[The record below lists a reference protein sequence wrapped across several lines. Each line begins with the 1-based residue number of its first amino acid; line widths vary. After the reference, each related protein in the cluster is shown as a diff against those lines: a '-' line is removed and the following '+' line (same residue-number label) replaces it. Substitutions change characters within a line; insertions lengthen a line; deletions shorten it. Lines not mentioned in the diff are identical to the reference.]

1 MRAIEHVHV
10 APTHPQRFKEV
21 LAPAEAA
28 RLDALIVRA
37 QALLEGRAVWS
48 VSSTARGGGVAE
60 LLHSLISYTRGAG
73 VNAQWCV
80 LRGPPEFFAV
90 TKRLHNL
97 LHGSP
102 GDGAALDE
110 SARAI
115 YEVTTHAA
123 MAELAT
129 LVRPGDIVLL
139 HDPQTAGLTA
149 PVKALGVPVVWR
161 CHVGVDRP
169 SPLTERAW
177 NFLRPYVAGADRY
190 VFSRRGFAWPGLDG
204 GRVSV
209 IPPSIDAFS
218 AKNQAMTPETVH
230 AILVAAGL
238 VADPAP
244 GRPQFVRQDGSPGRV
259 DRRAAVFEEAPL
271 TSATP
276 LVVQVSRWDRLK
288 DPVGV
293 MDGFVGDALN
303 EHAAHLLLAAPAVGA
318 VTDDPEGADVL
329 AECLEHWRALPAP
342 LRERVH
348 LACLP
353 MDDPEENAAMVNAL
367 QRHAT
372 VIVQK
377 SVAEGFG
384 LTVAEG
390 MWKGRPVVASRVG
403 GIQDQVVDGETGL
416 LVDPG
421 DLAAFGRA
429 VRRLLDDP
437 S

>member
-28 RLDALIVRA
+28 RLDALIARA

-115 YEVTTHAA
+115 YEVTTDAA
-123 MAELAT
+123 TAELAT

-161 CHVGVDRP
+161 CHV
-169 SPLTERAW
+169 
-177 NFLRPYVAGADRY
+177 
-190 VFSRRGFAWPGLDG
+190 
-204 GRVSV
+204 SV
-209 IPPSIDAFS
+209 NPPSIDAFS

-230 AILVAAGL
+230 AILAAAGL

-329 AECLEHWRALPAP
+329 AECLEHWR
-342 LRERVH
+342 
-348 LACLP
+348 
-353 MDDPEENAAMVNAL
+353 
-367 QRHAT
+367 
-372 VIVQK
+372 
-377 SVAEGFG
+377 
-384 LTVAEG
+384 
-390 MWKGRPVVASRVG
+390 
-403 GIQDQVVDGETGL
+403 
-416 LVDPG
+416 
-421 DLAAFGRA
+421 
-429 VRRLLDDP
+429 
-437 S
+437 